1 MKAPFKVPQ
10 GLSSTFWNKIQHL
23 EIDTRTKDR
32 LIKDA
37 VKIGTENPEDEKLLQ
52 LETMVDNVNNHQKKS
67 LHPILARYYRDKG
80 YSENRHINYFMK
92 NHIDR
97 WLLESLVTRYTNEKD
112 SLYVQ
117 AKSNTRLN
125 SLKLPREERQLPSV
139 MELLTGNQQ
148 KNNEKKKFAITSSEL
163 KTKGGIVINSR
174 LSKNPKVVGKR
185 ANNDVVG
192 EAEEKEEILPLEFE
206 LPDNEQKL
214 EQMDIMVRQV
224 IKHMNFLS
232 SHKYFHTRK
241 LASPIVQTP
250 ATLLGEDIPEFRKK
264 NLTQKKLTYIRGIF
278 QLYPPIRV
286 DDSNYLT
293 SMVEDKSTKLSE
305 DREWNEK
312 LILQYKRFVKRTYT
326 VDNDINIMLNKYAYI
341 QPVEIDATKH

>member
-37 VKIGTENPEDEKLLQ
+37 VKIGTKNPEDEKLLQ
-52 LETMVDNVNNHQKKS
+52 LETMVDNVKNHQKKS
-67 LHPILARYYRDKG
+67 LHPILARYYLDKG

-112 SLYVQ
+112 SLYVK

-139 MELLTGNQQ
+139 MELLTGNLQ
-148 KNNEKKKFAITSSEL
+148 KNNEEKKFAI
-163 KTKGGIVINSR
+163 KK
-174 LSKNPKVVGKR
+174 
-185 ANNDVVG
+185 
-192 EAEEKEEILPLEFE
+192 
-206 LPDNEQKL
+206 
-214 EQMDIMVRQV
+214 
-224 IKHMNFLS
+224 
-232 SHKYFHTRK
+232 K

-293 SMVEDKSTKLSE
+293 SMVEGKSTKLSE
-305 DREWNEK
+305 DKEWNEQ